1 MGSRG
6 CCPRSKSQLRTS
18 DGRRMEHDVGLA
30 TLVAQRLALVAEM
43 SALTAELQRLNQKLS
58 GIQIEVLRL
67 QLEIGRSGRSAELV
81 RDLHDAEENAEA
93 IRQACTE
100 SEDRIVAIE
109 TKVADVDRALAEATS
124 DNRGDKP

>member
-1 MGSRG
+1 MTG
-6 CCPRSKSQLRTS
+6 
-18 DGRRMEHDVGLA
+18 RMEHDVGLA

-67 QLEIGRSGRSAELV
+67 QLEIGRNGRSAELV

-93 IRQACTE
+93 IRQACTPWAIAQA
-100 SEDRIVAIE
+100 SRLIVAGCPS
-109 TKVADVDRALAEATS
+109 RASSSGLTITPASTS
-124 DNRGDKP
+124 TAGMGAVRSTASPS

>member
-1 MGSRG
+1 MT
-6 CCPRSKSQLRTS
+6 LRT
-18 DGRRMEHDVGLA
+18 EHDVGLA
-30 TLVAQRLALVAEM
+30 ALVAQRLALVAEM

-67 QLEIGRSGRSAELV
+67 QLEIGRSGRSTELV

-93 IRQACTE
+93 MRQACTE

-109 TKVADVDRALAEATS
+109 TRVADVDRALAEATS